1 MSATPSNNIHLV
13 DTDPAAGPNAFILE
27 NHVFPRITSIFQKY
41 TYDYATKTL
50 DISAIL
56 VLLYQLYP
64 NTKSIKSLI
73 EILSSNNGTMSYISC
88 ARNFANDNPIPFS
101 QLSLRLQNAC
111 NAIAD
116 DFKISHPIWPDQFTI
131 IPDDLISLTG
141 NKPKK
146 HSFRNFFKNF

>member
-1 MSATPSNNIHLV
+1 MASNNTSITHRANI
-13 DTDPAAGPNAFILE
+13 DPAAGPNAFILE
-27 NHVFPRITSIFQKY
+27 NHVFPRITSIFQQY

-141 NKPKK
+141 NKPKNLSLRK
-146 HSFRNFFKNF
+146 FFKNF

>member
-1 MSATPSNNIHLV
+1 MSAASSNNTHLV

-27 NHVFPRITSIFQKY
+27 NHVFPRITSIFQQY

-64 NTKSIKSLI
+64 NTKSIKNI
-73 EILSSNNGTMSYISC
+73 IDILSSKNGTMSYLTC
-88 ARNFANDNPIPFS
+88 ATDFANNNPIPFS

-116 DFKISHPIWPDQFTI
+116 DFNISHPIWPDQFTI
-131 IPDDLISLTG
+131 LPDDLITLTG
-141 NKPKK
+141 NKKK
-146 HSFRNFFKNF
+146 SKSRLWPF